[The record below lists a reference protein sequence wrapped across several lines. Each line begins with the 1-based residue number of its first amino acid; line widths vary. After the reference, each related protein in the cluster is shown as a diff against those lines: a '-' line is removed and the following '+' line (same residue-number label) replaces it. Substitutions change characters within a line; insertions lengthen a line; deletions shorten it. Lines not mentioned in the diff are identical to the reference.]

1 MENTVA
7 RSSSE
12 SKDTVSP
19 WKHFMAGVVEMLP
32 LCLSVVPW
40 GILAGSMAIQSGL
53 SVGQSIGMSAI
64 IFAGAAQL
72 VSLGLLM
79 SGANVATLLIS
90 VFFITAQHLIYGLT
104 LREYVSTLKLRK
116 RLPIGFLLS
125 DELFALSEKKDRK
138 NNVSTSYLIGAG
150 FTFYIFWNIFS
161 ILGVLMASSVPDL
174 DKYHLDYS
182 IVATFIT
189 IVVPMIK
196 KISTFS
202 GVLFSLLLS
211 MLLTYF
217 KVEGAIAIAGVGGM
231 FFSVFIASM
240 LKEEK

>member
-7 RSSSE
+7 RSSSA
-12 SKDTVSP
+12 SKDTISP
-19 WKHFMAGVVEMLP
+19 WKHFMTGVVEMLP

-138 NNVSTSYLIGAG
+138 NNVSTSYLNRCG
-150 FTFYIFWNIFS
+150 FHLLYFLEYLQHSWRGH
-161 ILGVLMASSVPDL
+161 GVFCA
-174 DKYHLDYS
+174 
-182 IVATFIT
+182 
-189 IVVPMIK
+189 
-196 KISTFS
+196 
-202 GVLFSLLLS
+202 
-211 MLLTYF
+211 
-217 KVEGAIAIAGVGGM
+217 
-231 FFSVFIASM
+231 
-240 LKEEK
+240 